1 MKKVYFKKITGIT
14 VLFWFA
20 CGALYAQDRNL
31 KRELLVYIMSDSLEL
46 PVHEKGKLSLQYADI
61 KSATLATVL
70 ARINATG
77 IERAFPTW
85 SDKDSV
91 VTRLEGERVPAPPF
105 HRIFKLIFNSAADAD

>member
-14 VLFWFA
+14 VLLWFA

-46 PVHEKGKLSLQYADI
+46 PVHEKVKLSLQYADI

-85 SDKDSV
+85 
-91 VTRLEGERVPAPPF
+91 
-105 HRIFKLIFNSAADAD
+105 